1 MATSRQRS
9 SNSTKQQ
16 RKNDKTVEAVRSR
29 RERICTTRAR
39 YDSSQH
45 FKHSN
50 GSAKLPPGG
59 ALRILDYGGASG
71 AHYDLARTVPA
82 LSINKYIIAESPA
95 VARALHPFGSA
106 TLEWVS
112 SAQSPL
118 PAAVGP
124 IDLVLS
130 SSTIQYVP
138 NPIGL
143 LAEFAAVS
151 QFLILDRIPLIARD
165 AHTVMKQHT
174 RYDGKAVTYPTWVFS
189 EHAFLSELAELGYEI
204 ILQWEVPEDR
214 PVLDGRRR
222 PNVGMLL
229 QR

>member
-9 SNSTKQQ
+9 SNSTKPQ
-16 RKNDKTVEAVRSR
+16 RKNDKRVEVPRSR
-29 RERICTTRAR
+29 RERICTTHAR

-50 GSAKLPPGG
+50 ESAKLPPEGRYGSSIMG
-59 ALRILDYGGASG
+59 APP
-71 AHYDLARTVPA
+71 ARTTT
-82 LSINKYIIAESPA
+82 S
-95 VARALHPFGSA
+95 
-106 TLEWVS
+106 LEQFPHCRLTSTS
-112 SAQSPL
+112 SLNPQQSPRH
-118 PAAVGP
+118 
-124 IDLVLS
+124 S
-130 SSTIQYVP
+130 
-138 NPIGL
+138 
-143 LAEFAAVS
+143 
-151 QFLILDRIPLIARD
+151 ARLE
-165 AHTVMKQHT
+165 
-174 RYDGKAVTYPTWVFS
+174 VTHWSGYRARNHLTYHTWVFS